1 MQIAAGWLLPRS
13 LHVIADL
20 GIADAIDESARS
32 VADVA
37 AETGAHPQA
46 LARTLRLLSAYGV
59 FATRED
65 MVSHTASSRLLRSDH
80 PQSLRSIARML
91 GLPINLEA
99 YRWFG
104 HTLRS
109 GRPATEQ
116 IQPNGIFA
124 YLADRP
130 DEARIFDEA
139 MAAKAHA
146 QVAGVLG
153 AYEFSR
159 FGSIA
164 DIGGGRGHM
173 LQAVLESA
181 PRAKGV
187 LFDLPHVIRD
197 VAGLESDRLSLQPGD
212 FFRDRL
218 PSCDAYILMDIIHD
232 WDDERSAAILKAVRS
247 AAPDHATLLLL
258 ETIVPDED
266 GPHWAKTLDVVML
279 AVTGGLQRTA
289 QEYESLLAMSGFHLE
304 QVIETPTGISI
315 VEATTR

>member
-1 MQIAAGWLLPRS
+1 M
-13 LHVIADL
+13 
-20 GIADAIDESARS
+20 
-32 VADVA
+32 
-37 AETGAHPQA
+37 
-46 LARTLRLLSAYGV
+46 
-59 FATRED
+59 
-65 MVSHTASSRLLRSDH
+65 
-80 PQSLRSIARML
+80 
-91 GLPINLEA
+91 
-99 YRWFG
+99 
-104 HTLRS
+104 
-109 GRPATEQ
+109 
-116 IQPNGIFA
+116 
-124 YLADRP
+124 
-130 DEARIFDEA
+130 
-139 MAAKAHA
+139 
-146 QVAGVLG
+146 
-153 AYEFSR
+153 
-159 FGSIA
+159 
-164 DIGGGRGHM
+164 
-173 LQAVLESA
+173 
-181 PRAKGV
+181 